1 MTAIDIR
8 GPQGNAFALMGTAK
22 SLARQLGYDKDEI
35 DQILCEMQE
44 GSYEELLDTFE
55 KYFPVVELI
64 GRDEED
70 YDE

>member
-22 SLARQLGYDKDEI
+22 SLAKQLGYDADEI
-35 DQILCEMQE
+35 VNEMMQ
-44 GSYEELLDTFE
+44 GDYEHLLDTFE
-55 KYFPVVELI
+55 KHFPGVELI

>member
-1 MTAIDIR
+1 MAEIDIR

-22 SLARQLGYDKDEI
+22 SLAKQLGYDADEI
-35 DQILCEMQE
+35 VNEMMQ
-44 GSYEELLDTFE
+44 GDYEHLLDTFE
-55 KYFPVVELI
+55 KHFPVVELI

>member
-1 MTAIDIR
+1 MAEIDIR
-8 GPQGNAFALMGTAK
+8 GPQGNAFTLMGTAK

-35 DQILCEMQE
+35 DQILCEMIE

-55 KYFPVVELI
+55 KYFPVVKLI

>member
-22 SLARQLGYDKDEI
+22 SLARQLGYDADEI
-35 DQILCEMQE
+35 VNEMMQ
-44 GSYEELLDTFE
+44 GDYEHLLDTFE
-55 KYFPVVELI
+55 KYFPVVKLI

>member
-35 DQILCEMQE
+35 DEIVNEMMQ
-44 GSYEELLDTFE
+44 GDYEHLLDTFE
-55 KYFPVVELI
+55 KHFPVVELI